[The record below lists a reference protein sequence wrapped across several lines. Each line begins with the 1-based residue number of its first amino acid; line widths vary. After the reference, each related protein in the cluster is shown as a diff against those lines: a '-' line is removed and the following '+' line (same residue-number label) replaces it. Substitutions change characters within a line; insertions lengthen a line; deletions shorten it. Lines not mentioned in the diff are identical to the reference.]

1 MSWEFAPAFDAG
13 HRAALKTGK
22 NLVYVCPPAW
32 WATLPLF
39 THLTAGSRPGLRNLV
54 LTTHAMDVV
63 EGAAVLRSSDT
74 LHPVLAA
81 TGLTRTT
88 RLLQKQTMA
97 TLVSTPPDVLQLL
110 ARSSLDLGSLERVVL
125 GWPELLLQQGLADD
139 LDHILSELG
148 ATQRVVVT
156 RDENGIR
163 DFLERHARRTP
174 LVVASRPPETP
185 TASTRYAVTGFT
197 TLPAAVRA
205 ALDTINPN
213 SALIWDPTVD
223 AAGDWQEY
231 ASDPTITIPSDPGE
245 QPVDLAVAT
254 QLPSVEAL
262 VSLGA
267 VAGDVLTLIRASQ
280 LPYLQSITARI
291 RPFRLPS
298 TVDRARDRAARL
310 RNEVR
315 RLIDEDAMSDALIAL
330 APLFDTHDPATVAAA
345 LAVRSYDAERP
356 LDSEPAFPAW
366 VHLQINVGRHDRIG
380 PGDIVGAI
388 LNTVGVSKKQIGKV
402 DLRDRLSL
410 IEVRAEI
417 AEQVLQGLDGLV
429 LRGKKVAARID
440 HR

>member
-1 MSWEFAPAFDAG
+1 MG
-13 HRAALKTGK
+13 
-22 NLVYVCPPAW
+22 
-32 WATLPLF
+32 
-39 THLTAGSRPGLRNLV
+39 
-54 LTTHAMDVV
+54 VV

-74 LHPVLAA
+74 LHSVHAT

-88 RLLQKQTMA
+88 HLLQAQTIT
-97 TLVSTPPDVLQLL
+97 TLVSTPPDILQLL
-110 ARSSLDLGSLERVVL
+110 ARSSLDLGRLERVVL

-139 LDHILSELG
+139 LDNILAELG

-163 DFLERHARRTP
+163 DFLERHARRSP

-185 TASTRYAVTGFT
+185 TTSTRYAVTGFT
-197 TLPAAVRA
+197 ALPAAVRA

-223 AAGDWQEY
+223 TAGDWQEY
-231 ASDPTITIPSDPGE
+231 GSDPGITVTSDPGG
-245 QPVDLAVAT
+245 QPVELAIAT

-262 VSLGA
+262 TYLTA
-267 VAGDVLTLIRASQ
+267 VAGEVLTLIRATQ
-280 LPYLQSITARI
+280 LPYLQSITARA

-298 TVDRARDRAARL
+298 TIDRARDRAARL
-310 RNEVR
+310 RNDVH
-315 RLIDEDAMSDALIAL
+315 RLIEEDDMSDSLLAI

-345 LAVRSYDAERP
+345 LAVRSYDDERP
-356 LDSEPAFPAW
+356 HDSGPALPAW
-366 VHLQINVGRHDRIG
+366 VHLHMSVGRHDRIG
-380 PGDIVGAI
+380 PGDVVGAI

-402 DLRDRLSL
+402 DVRDRFCL